1 MKKSSLVTCV
11 VPYILSYFFQVGYAA
26 KEYTDDE
33 EFIEKHVKDLKTEMP
48 YVFEVRDNNLGKSMI
63 YEYSSES
70 GTTIRNRGR

>member
-1 MKKSSLVTCV
+1 MCSTVHV
-11 VPYILSYFFQVGYAA
+11 LSYFFQVGYAA